1 MARIRTIKPDFWTDE
16 KLTDCSLSARL
27 LFIGTWNFA
36 DDAGN
41 LDRSHKQ
48 IKARVFP
55 LDNVDCEPLLLELI
69 TQGLLIEYAVEGKQ
83 YLHIKGFEKHQLINR
98 PSKPT
103 CPSYEDSVSA
113 HAGRKGRKGK
123 EGNSGTKEKPEYS
136 EDFLKFWDAYPN
148 KSSKAKA
155 NESWLKIK
163 PSIEQVLSTLSWQ
176 VKTSKWLEKN
186 GEFIPMASTYINQ
199 QRWLDEKSSG
209 NGAASGNDF
218 KKDFL

>member
-36 DDAGN
+36 DDSGN

-103 CPSYEDSVSA
+103 CPSYEGSVSA

-199 QRWLDEKSSG
+199 QRWLDEKSAG
-209 NGAASGNDF
+209 NGAVSGNDF

>member
-36 DDAGN
+36 DDSGN

-103 CPSYEDSVSA
+103 CPSYEDSVSP

-123 EGNSGTKEKPEYS
+123 EGTSSTKEKPEYS

-199 QRWLDEKSSG
+199 QRWLDEKSAV

>member
-55 LDNVDCEPLLLELI
+55 LDNIDCEPLLIELI
-69 TQGLLIEYAVEGKQ
+69 AQGLLIEYAVEGKQ

-123 EGNSGTKEKPEYS
+123 EGAKQAQEKPEYP
-136 EDFLKFWDAYPN
+136 EDFLKFWEAYPN
-148 KSSKAKA
+148 KTSKAKA
-155 NESWLKIK
+155 LESWLKIK
-163 PSIEQVLSTLSWQ
+163 PSIENVLSTLSWQ
-176 VKTSKWLEKN
+176 VKTTKWLEKN

-199 QRWLDEKSSG
+199 QRWLDEKSSV
-209 NGAASGNDF
+209 NGSASGNDF